1 MKSVFN
7 AGKSVL
13 SSNQTTKLTSS
24 NIAPSEGS
32 FCKRTIA
39 ISQDRET
46 NPLDT
51 SKWQTKKK
59 INIIFASAYSQI
71 KTTNALAVITHTH
84 TVNYHCQKHPI
95 SSKIEIGDICATEEV

>member
-1 MKSVFN
+1 M
-7 AGKSVL
+7 
-13 SSNQTTKLTSS
+13 
-24 NIAPSEGS
+24 
-32 FCKRTIA
+32 
-39 ISQDRET
+39 
-46 NPLDT
+46 
-51 SKWQTKKK
+51 KKK